1 MSSFRSELAQPP
13 LRLAILISGRGSN
26 MATLARAGRQR
37 SINAQTVIVLSDR
50 ADAAGIALAR
60 DLGLEAKVI
69 AWRGASRREEFERD
83 LAEAIDASRAD
94 LVVLAGFMRVLS
106 KPFVER
112 YAGRMLNIHPSLL
125 PKYRGLHTHRRVI
138 EAREN
143 EHGASVHFVTA
154 ELDGGPVALQSKVH
168 VAPDDTEATLSARVQ
183 ATEHVIYPR
192 VVGWI
197 ADGRLLSRAD
207 RAWLDGK
214 PLETPVVEDFREQTA
229 T

>member
-1 MSSFRSELAQPP
+1 
-13 LRLAILISGRGSN
+13 
-26 MATLARAGRQR
+26 MATIARAGIER
-37 SINAQTVIVLSDR
+37 SINAQTVLVLSDR
-50 ADAAGIALAR
+50 PDAAGIATAR
-60 DLGLEAKVI
+60 NLGIDARVI
-69 AWRGASRREEFERD
+69 AWRGAAQRGEFESE
-83 LAEAIDASRAD
+83 LAGAIDASRPD

-106 KPFVER
+106 KPFVDR

-125 PKYRGLHTHRRVI
+125 PKHRGLHTHQRVI
-138 EAREN
+138 EARDS

-183 ATEHVIYPR
+183 ATEHIIYPR
-192 VVGWI
+192 VIGWI
-197 ADGRLLSRAD
+197 ADGRLVARED

-214 PLETPVVEDFREQTA
+214 PLETPVVEDFRAHTG